1 MRLQPCHPAR
11 QPASLP
17 WQSIAKPGRVSPLI
31 LVATLF
37 LLQGGVQVVHGQQ
50 DSPPKPQTVLLVID
64 FGDQS
69 QKHFTGIAWR
79 QGMTI
84 KEVLEVAS
92 KHPRGIRFEHR
103 GKGKTA
109 FLLSIDKLKNEGRGR
124 NWVYRVNKKL
134 GDRSFADF
142 TVQSGDTILWTFG
155 KYR

>member
-1 MRLQPCHPAR
+1 MLLQPCHTIG
-11 QPASLP
+11 QPASLACQP
-17 WQSIAKPGRVSPLI
+17 TAKLPHFSSLI

-37 LLQGGVQVVHGQQ
+37 LFQGGVEVVHGQQ

-64 FGDQS
+64 FGDQF
-69 QKHFTGIAWR
+69 QKHFTGITWR

-84 KEVLEVAS
+84 KDVLQAAS

-142 TVQSGDTILWTFG
+142 TVRSGDTILWTFG

>member
-1 MRLQPCHPAR
+1 MHLQPCHPTR
-11 QPASLP
+11 QPVPLP
-17 WQSIAKPGRVSPLI
+17 LQSTSRPGLVRALI
-31 LVATLF
+31 FVATFFLF
-37 LLQGGVQVVHGQQ
+37 HVGVKVVHGQQ
-50 DSPPKPQTVLLVID
+50 DSPPKPHTVLLVID

-69 QKHFTGIAWR
+69 QKHFTGIVWR
-79 QGMTI
+79 QKMTI
-84 KEVLEVAS
+84 KDVLQAAS

-134 GDRSFADF
+134 GDRSFAEF
-142 TVQSGDTILWTFG
+142 TVQPGDTILWTFG

>member
-1 MRLQPCHPAR
+1 MHLQPCHPTR
-11 QPASLP
+11 QPVSLAL
-17 WQSIAKPGRVSPLI
+17 QSAGRLGLVNSLI
-31 LVATLF
+31 FVATF
-37 LLQGGVQVVHGQQ
+37 FVFHVGVKVVHGQQ
-50 DSPPKPQTVLLVID
+50 AAPPKPQTVLLVID

-69 QKHFTGIAWR
+69 QKHFTGIVWR
-79 QGMTI
+79 QKMTI
-84 KEVLEVAS
+84 KDVLQAAS

-134 GDRSFADF
+134 GDRSFAEF
-142 TVQSGDTILWTFG
+142 TVQPGDTILWTFG